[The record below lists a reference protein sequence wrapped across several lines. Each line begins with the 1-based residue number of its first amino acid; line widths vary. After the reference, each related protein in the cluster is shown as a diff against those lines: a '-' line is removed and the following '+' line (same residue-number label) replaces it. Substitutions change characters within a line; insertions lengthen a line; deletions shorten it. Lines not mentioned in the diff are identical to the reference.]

1 MDVDLASLLTVNES
15 PLELVLRGTLMY
27 WFLLLIFRFV
37 LRRDPGAVGVA
48 DILFVVIVADASQ
61 NALSGSYDTVAE
73 GFILVGTLV
82 FWNFS
87 LDWASYR
94 WPLVHKLTEPQR
106 VPLVKAGKV
115 LMRNLRKEYLTRED
129 LDAQLRQAGID
140 DIGKVRAAF
149 LESDG
154 KFSVLQYEEQ
164 GSQRPAGGKDLP
176 GAD

>member
-1 MDVDLASLLTVNES
+1 MNVDLASLLTVNES
-15 PLELVLRGTLMY
+15 PLELVLRGTMMY

-48 DILFVVIVADASQ
+48 DILFVVIIADASQ
-61 NALSGSYDTVAE
+61 NAMSGSYDTVAE

-94 WPLVHKLTEPQR
+94 WKLIHKLIEPAP
-106 VPLVKAGKV
+106 VPLIREGRV
-115 LMRNLRKEYLTRED
+115 LARNLRKEYLTRED
-129 LDAQLRQAGID
+129 LDAQLRQAGVD
-140 DIGKVRAAF
+140 NIGKVRAAY

-154 KFSVLQYEEQ
+154 KFSVVLFQDQDSPRAPDDKE
-164 GSQRPAGGKDLP
+164 LP
-176 GAD
+176 GAE